1 MSDIAPSGT
10 NTTGPRAP
18 REVKTELVEMHGKVF
33 RKVYVGPTTSH
44 GLVDEYWIYI
54 GMIEVDT
61 DRRGR
66 MTRGNPR

>member
-1 MSDIAPSGT
+1 MA

-33 RKVYVGPTTSH
+33 RRVFVGPTTSH
-44 GLVDEYWIYI
+44 GLVEEYWIYI

-61 DRRGR
+61 EQA
-66 MTRGNPR
+66 T